1 MHGLTASG
9 HVINELP
16 VAAVCEHKLYAF
28 MGLFAA
34 SLLLAWVGTQLGYI
48 HDKKLSGYTGQ
59 F

>member
-1 MHGLTASG
+1 M
-9 HVINELP
+9 INELP

-48 HDKKLSGYTGQ
+48 HDKKLSGHTGQ